1 MKKPQGSSSLW
12 LLVVVVSV
20 VVATS
25 VLCVEGARTGLG
37 KDYINTPIGRLP
49 PRCVHKVRSGSE
61 IEEMDNG
68 VVIIKHPS
76 HAAYALPPCSVSSSI
91 IRADRNGRPFEYDGW
106 LAYTTFHYAT
116 GMNSFLGYFTVPNAP
131 QSNPEV
137 LYIFTGLQN
146 VDWIPI
152 VDPEPPVFD
161 IIQPVLQ
168 YPGDDGNYWSVK
180 SWYVT
185 LDSGVVVSD
194 EIEVA
199 VGDNIFGNMTKTG
212 LTTWYIGGVSS
223 QTRRTSAITVTKNRL
238 ALQPWAYNT
247 LECYGCGG
255 GCPYEPTTPTQF
267 TKLQIQDNKGKSITP
282 QWVPHTSPNRLC
294 HEKATI
300 NSPTSVTISFQ

>member
-1 MKKPQGSSSLW
+1 LGLW
-12 LLVVVVSV
+12 FVVGLVVV
-20 VVATS
+20 AITTTT
-25 VLCVEGARTGLG
+25 VLCAEDDVLP
-37 KDYINTPIGRLP
+37 KVNNKNYFVNTPIGRLP

-61 IEEMDNG
+61 LEETDNG
-68 VVIIKHPS
+68 VVIVKHPS
-76 HAAYALPPCSVSSSI
+76 HDPYTLPHCSVGSSI
-91 IRADRNGRPFEYDGW
+91 IRADKEGRPFEYDGW
-106 LAYTTFHYAT
+106 LAYTTYQYAT
-116 GMNSFLGYFTVPNAP
+116 GIKSFLGYFSVPNAP
-131 QSNPEV
+131 QSTPEV

-168 YPGDDGNYWSVK
+168 YPGDNGNYWSVK

-194 EIEVA
+194 EIQVS

-212 LTTWYIGGVSS
+212 LNSWFISGVSS
-223 QTRRTSAITVTKNRL
+223 QTRKSSSISVTRNRL

-255 GCPYEPTTPTQF
+255 GCSYEPTTPTQF
-267 TKLQIQDNKGKSITP
+267 TKLQLVDTKGNSITP
-282 QWVPHTSPNRLC
+282 TWVPHTSPNPLC

-300 NSPTSVTISFQ
+300 NSPSSVTISFQ